1 MQAAACLRSNWPLFC
16 IAQAG
21 SSRYNAMSKKHNAG
35 ETRIPLNQAMVE
47 PKTEPSD
54 LLCEIIGW
62 SGSSPTVRLLQALE
76 EVGSINGAAQAVGI
90 QYKSAWQ
97 KLDQISNL
105 LPYPLLA
112 KRAGGSGGGGSML
125 TEEGK
130 KLLRRINALQRER
143 SRFMQLFAGDP
154 QEAFNL
160 FKTLRRMEMK
170 LSARNV
176 WLGQVTQIEKG
187 AVNSVVHIRLKG
199 GDKIASVITDSSVNR
214 LELAPD
220 KEVMAIV
227 KASNVLLGLDIDPE
241 KISARNIL
249 VGTVSNVVVGA
260 VNDEITLEL
269 PGGCTVTSIL
279 TSASVKRLELAV
291 GKPVAAI
298 IKASDVM
305 LAVA

>member
-1 MQAAACLRSNWPLFC
+1 
-16 IAQAG
+16 
-21 SSRYNAMSKKHNAG
+21 
-35 ETRIPLNQAMVE
+35 MVE

-62 SGSSPTVRLLQALE
+62 SGSSPTVQLLQALE
-76 EVGSINGAAQAVGI
+76 EVGSINGAAQAVGM

-199 GDKIASVITDSSVNR
+199 SDKIASVITDSSVNR
-214 LELAPD
+214 LELAPG

-227 KASNVLLGLDIDPE
+227 KASNVLLGIDIDPE

-249 VGTVSNVVVGA
+249 GGTVSNVVVGA

-269 PGGCTVTSIL
+269 PGGCTVTSII
-279 TSASVKRLELAV
+279 TSASVKRLGLTV
-291 GKPVAAI
+291 GKKISAI
-298 IKASDVM
+298 VKASDVL